1 MVKKLCLLLWM
12 VPAFTCAQNR
22 YDTPASYSYVST
34 YIPMSHEELM
44 LRAAAKVLREKQAK
58 EDFEHYSQTAY
69 DYLKKNQVSYFINY
83 AHAALGAGYYNSQLY
98 YNLGISYFLLG
109 QKGKGKKFL
118 KKASKS
124 GFYPANQALLAVK
137 KKYVFSNSQFI
148 Y

>member
-12 VPAFTCAQNR
+12 APTFIYAQNR
-22 YDTPASYSYVST
+22 YDTPASYSYVNT
-34 YIPMSHEELM
+34 YVPMSHEELM

-58 EDFEHYSQTAY
+58 EDFEHYSQAAY
-69 DYLKKNQVSYFINY
+69 DYLKKNQVGYFINY
-83 AHAALGAGYYNSQLY
+83 AHAALETGYYNSQLY

-118 KKASKS
+118 KKASKK
-124 GFYPANQALLAVK
+124 GFYSANQALLAIK
-137 KKYVFSNSQFI
+137 KKHVFSNSQFI

>member
-12 VPAFTCAQNR
+12 APAFTYAQNR

-58 EDFEHYSQTAY
+58 EDFEYYSQTAY

-83 AHAALGAGYYNSQLY
+83 AHAALETGYYNSQLY
-98 YNLGISYFLLG
+98 YNLGISYLLSG

-118 KKASKS
+118 KKASRN
-124 GFYPANQALLAVK
+124 GFYPAGQALLAIK